1 MQSIRGMQDIL
12 PEEIK
17 YWQYIYSAAIE
28 TFETASYQEIRTPL
42 LENTA
47 LFERSIGEGT
57 DILNKEMYNFKDRG
71 NRDLTLRPEGTA
83 SIARA
88 IIEHNLC
95 NDNQIQRL
103 WYLAPM
109 FRYERPQYG
118 RQRQFHQ
125 LGIECIGSYSPMADA
140 ETIYLAQYFLNKLK
154 CPYDSIEINSIGSIE
169 DRNRYKLDLQ
179 KYLNPYIQ
187 ELDKES
193 QNRLLYN
200 PIKILDSKNEK
211 TQEILND
218 APKLI
223 DYLEKNTLKHFEE
236 VISYL
241 ETLQIQY
248 TINTKIVRGLDYYN
262 KTAFEIKTNLLGTQ
276 DTICGGGRY
285 DNLIQHIGGP
295 EVPAVGWAI
304 GIERLLLLVKNKLE
318 VESQPL
324 YYYIAT
330 QGSEA
335 KKYILTIIPSLQ
347 LYQIKFE
354 IDFTE
359 SSFQK
364 QLKKASKKE
373 AIMCLLIS
381 SHEVQNQTVTIKY
394 LKQYQQQTY
403 KIKEFLNTLK
413 TIKQEHIYINTNEKS
428 RNN

>member
-17 YWQYIYSAAIE
+17 YWQYIYLAAIE

-47 LFERSIGEGT
+47 LFERSIGKDT
-57 DILNKEMYNFKDRG
+57 DILNKEMYTFKDRG

-125 LGIECIGSYSPMADA
+125 LGIECTGSYSPMADA
-140 ETIYLAQYFLNKLK
+140 EIIYLAKYFLDKLK
-154 CPYDSIEINSIGSIE
+154 CPCYSIQINSIGSIE
-169 DRNRYKLDLQ
+169 DRNRYKLDLK
-179 KYLNPYIQ
+179 KYLHPYI
-187 ELDKES
+187 EDLDSES
-193 QNRLLYN
+193 KNRLLNN
-200 PIKILDSKNEK
+200 PIKILDSKDQK

-223 DYLEKNTLKHFEE
+223 DYLEKSTLEHFKE
-236 VISYL
+236 VIDYL
-241 ETLQIQY
+241 ETLNIKY

-262 KTAFEIKTNLLGTQ
+262 KTAFEIKTNLLGAQ

-285 DNLIQHIGGP
+285 DNLIQHLGGP
-295 EVPAVGWAI
+295 PIPAVGWAI

-335 KKYILTIIPSLQ
+335 KKYILKIIPSIQ
-347 LYQIKFE
+347 QYRIKFE
-354 IDFTE
+354 IDFTD

-381 SHEVQNQTVTIKY
+381 PYEVQSNTITLKW
-394 LKQYQQQTY
+394 LKQYKQQTY
-403 KIKEFLNTLK
+403 NIADFLNTLK
-413 TIKQEHIYINTNEKS
+413 TIKQEHTCLPTN
-428 RNN
+428 

>member
-17 YWQYIYSAAIE
+17 YWQYIYLAAIE
-28 TFETASYQEIRTPL
+28 TFETASYEEIRTPL

-47 LFERSIGEGT
+47 LFQRSIGEDT
-57 DILNKEMYNFKDRG
+57 DILNKEMYTFKDRG

-140 ETIYLAQYFLNKLK
+140 EIIYLAKYFLDQLK
-154 CPYDSIEINSIGSIE
+154 CPCYSIQINSIGSIE
-169 DRNRYKLDLQ
+169 DRNRYKLDLK
-179 KYLNPYIQ
+179 KYLDPYIKD
-187 ELDKES
+187 LDSES
-193 QNRLLYN
+193 QNRLLNN
-200 PIKILDSKNEK
+200 PIKILDSKVQK

-223 DYLEKNTLKHFEE
+223 DYLEKSTLEHFEE
-236 VISYL
+236 VINYL
-241 ETLQIQY
+241 ETLNIKY
-248 TINTKIVRGLDYYN
+248 IINTKIVRGLDYYN

-285 DNLIQHIGGP
+285 DNLIQHLGGSQI
-295 EVPAVGWAI
+295 PAVGWAI

-335 KKYILTIIPSLQ
+335 KKYILKIIPSLQ
-347 LYQIKFE
+347 KYKIKFE
-354 IDFTE
+354 IDFTD

-364 QLKKASKKE
+364 QLKKASKKQ

-381 SHEVQNQTVTIKY
+381 PYEVQSNTITLKW
-394 LKQYQQQTY
+394 LKQYKQQTY
-403 KIKEFLNTLK
+403 NIADFLNTLK
-413 TIKQEHIYINTNEKS
+413 TIKHEHTYLTTN
-428 RNN
+428 